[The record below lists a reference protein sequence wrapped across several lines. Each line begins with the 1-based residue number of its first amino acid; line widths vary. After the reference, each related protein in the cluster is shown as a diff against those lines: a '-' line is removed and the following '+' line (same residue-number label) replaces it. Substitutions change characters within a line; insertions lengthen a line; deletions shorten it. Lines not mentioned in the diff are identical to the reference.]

1 MDKCEIN
8 VILNGCFVTYLLA
21 LLLNFDVATINNN
34 INCKTMKTIKKIG
47 IWMDHSNAHLIE
59 FSSEIKE
66 TKTITS
72 DFTFQDREETLQ
84 RSESEMHN
92 KEQHKQTTFYKNLA
106 AVIENFDEVLLFG
119 PTDAKVELYNFIKEH
134 HKYDKIKIEVK
145 NADKMT
151 DTEQHHFVKD
161 YFKRFEFKM

>member
-1 MDKCEIN
+1 
-8 VILNGCFVTYLLA
+8 
-21 LLLNFDVATINNN
+21 
-34 INCKTMKTIKKIG
+34 MKTLKKLG
-47 IWMDHSNAHLIE
+47 IWMDHSNAYLIE
-59 FSSEIKE
+59 FSSEAKE

-106 AVIENFDEVLLFG
+106 AVIKDYNEVLLFG
-119 PTDAKVELYNFIKEH
+119 PTDAKVELFHFLKENY
-134 HKYDKIKIEVK
+134 KYDTIKIEVK
-145 NADKMT
+145 NADKMS
-151 DTEQHHFVKD
+151 DVEQHHFVRD